1 MQSLDTHSVATILPA
16 AAHSLGVAPLD
27 LNLAIAGYF
36 AGAAA
41 FLPLSG
47 WCADRFGARRVF
59 QWAIL
64 GFVLGSLVCCLATTA
79 PALVCGRV
87 VQGIAG
93 SGLLPIGRLVLIR
106 TSVPGELVQR
116 LTWLTVP
123 PLLGPLVGPA
133 LAGALATYA
142 SWRAAFLI
150 AVPLGALGYV
160 LIRRYIPN
168 VKEPDC
174 PPLDVPGAVLTG
186 AGLAA
191 AVTGLGRLA
200 SDGLTPPT
208 AVLLGL
214 AVACVAGYAWHV
226 SRTERPIL
234 DFRLTRI
241 PTFNAGV
248 VGGVPFRLSAGAE
261 PFLYAMLF
269 QVSLGMSAALSGA
282 LVAASSLGAL
292 AMKSAGPRLIRR
304 FGFRRLLLVNGLI
317 CAALGAVPA
326 AFSREVAVAVI
337 AGVLLARGFFRS
349 LQLTALNALTYADPP
364 PDRISAASSLA
375 ATVQQLAQALSIA
388 AAAALIGAA
397 AAIVPEAPSR
407 DAVAAAFLVLSVVSL
422 LSLPIV
428 ARLPAD
434 AGAAISGAVRPRPD

>member
-41 FLPLSG
+41 FLPVSG

-59 QWAIL
+59 QCAII
-64 GFVLGSLVCCLATTA
+64 GFVLGSLVCCLATNA
-79 PALVCGRV
+79 VVLVGGRV
-87 VQGIAG
+87 VQGVAG

-106 TSVPGELVQR
+106 TSEPSELVQR

-133 LAGALATYA
+133 LAGTLATYA
-142 SWRAAFLI
+142 HWRVVFLI

-160 LIRRYIPN
+160 LIRRYIPDI
-168 VKEPDC
+168 KDSGR
-174 PPLDVPGAVLTG
+174 PPLDVAGAVLAG
-186 AGLAA
+186 AGLSAG
-191 AVTGLGRLA
+191 VTGLGRTA
-200 SDGLTPPT
+200 SEGLTPLT
-208 AVLLGL
+208 AALLAL
-214 AVACVAGYAWHV
+214 AVVCVAGYAWHARR
-226 SRTERPIL
+226 SERPIL

-292 AMKSAGPRLIRR
+292 AMKTAGPRLIRR
-304 FGFRRLLLVNGLI
+304 FGFRRLLLSNGLI
-317 CAALGAVPA
+317 CAALGAMPA
-326 AFSREVAVAVI
+326 LFTRELAVGVI

-364 PDRISAASSLA
+364 PDRVSAASSLA
-375 ATVQQLAQALSIA
+375 ATVQQLAQALSIG
-388 AAAALIGAA
+388 AAAALIGMA
-397 AAIVPEAPSR
+397 AAIVPDAPSR
-407 DAVAAAFLVLSVVSL
+407 DAVAAAFLVLSAVSL

-428 ARLPAD
+428 ARLPSN
-434 AGAAISGAVRPRPD
+434 AGAAISGARPD